1 MSTDAPLPLYSWEQ
15 AFCDAILETNNST
28 LAGRLENARLAL
40 VDRQAAIND
49 HAMHRDELLAIQRAL
64 HGLQV
69 LESERLTAP
78 SSNVSGSVDPDP
90 FSELCR
96 QAAAEKDP
104 ERLTAVIAQ
113 INTFLRN
120 KDAAKAE
127 EGS

>member
-40 VDRQAAIND
+40 VDRQAAING

-78 SSNVSGSVDPDP
+78 LPMFRDP
-90 FSELCR
+90 STLTRSQNCAGKR
-96 QAAAEKDP
+96 
-104 ERLTAVIAQ
+104 RLRKIQ
-113 INTFLRN
+113 R
-120 KDAAKAE
+120 
-127 EGS
+127 G